1 MKNFQLV
8 KVAEL
13 YYERDLSQREIAK
26 MLDLSRSMVS
36 RLLAEAREAGI
47 VTITINRPIKKDTRL
62 SEAMRQTF
70 RLREAVIVPTVSS
83 YEDTLKQV
91 ANATAELLQNILA
104 DNAILGVSW
113 GKALFH
119 TMEAL
124 PSLPLTG
131 AQVIQLSG
139 GLGEGNPANDGPELA
154 LRFAERLNGS
164 CRYLHAPA
172 MVEDT
177 AIRDQLLQ
185 QSQIRLTIERAA
197 QAQVL
202 LTGIG
207 SLADNL
213 SSLNRAGYLSEAER
227 QSCLAAGAVGH
238 ILARMIDIDG
248 NEIDHRHNQRVISV
262 PLSLLQQAGWS
273 IGVAASALKAPAVLG
288 AIRGGYFN
296 TLVLDEASA
305 QEVLRLA
312 KAAEDEIIPKIYA

>member
-1 MKNFQLV
+1 MDAKNFQMT

-13 YYERDLSQREIAK
+13 YYERNLSQREIAV

-36 RLLAEAREAGI
+36 RLLSEAREAGI
-47 VTITINRPIKKDTRL
+47 VTITIKRPLEKNDPL
-62 SEAMRQTF
+62 SELLRRKF
-70 RLREAVIVPTVSS
+70 GLREVVVIPTAASTG
-83 YEDTLKQV
+83 DTLKQ
-91 ANATAELLQNILA
+91 AGAAAAELLQNILA
-104 DNAILGVSW
+104 DNSILGVSW
-113 GKALFH
+113 GRTLYE
-119 TMEAL
+119 TLQAL
-124 PSLPLTG
+124 PVLPLAG
-131 AQVIQLSG
+131 VQVVQLSG

-154 LRFAERLNGS
+154 LRFAEKLNGS

-172 MVEDT
+172 LVEDGN
-177 AIRDQLLQ
+177 IRDQLLQ
-185 QSQIRLTIERAA
+185 QSQIRQTVERAA
-197 QAQVL
+197 QAQIL

-238 ILARMIDIDG
+238 LLARMIDIHG
-248 NEIDHRHNQRVISV
+248 REIDHRFNRRVVSA

-273 IGVAASALKAPAVLG
+273 IGVAVARQKAPAVLG

-296 TLVLDEASA
+296 TLILDESVA

-312 KAAEDEIIPKIYA
+312 EE